1 MQHILLYGDSLSWE
15 ITPTTRECLAF
26 DQRWPGI
33 LEIGL
38 NRQGHDGIYLD
49 ADQHQVLGL
58 AMIQVVSALLP
69 VA

>member
-1 MQHILLYGDSLSWE
+1 MQHILLYGDSLSWG
-15 ITPTTRECLAF
+15 IILTTRERLAF

-38 NRQGHDGIYLD
+38 NRQVHDGIHLD
-49 ADQHQVLGL
+49 ANQHHVLGL

-69 VA
+69 AA